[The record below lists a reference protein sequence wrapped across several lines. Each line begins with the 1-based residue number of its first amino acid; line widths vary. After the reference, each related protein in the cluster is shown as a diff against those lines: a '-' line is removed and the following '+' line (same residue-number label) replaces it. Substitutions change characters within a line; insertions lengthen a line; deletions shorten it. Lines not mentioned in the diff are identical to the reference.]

1 MVLLSNCASQHVTL
15 YRFHQIQVNLI
26 SYRFLIDNWVANWR
40 IIQSRCDRHAR
51 QLYDSVVGNSG
62 NIFFAT
68 CFRQF
73 MIFCAKFYF
82 SAQMAT
88 MAIGNANPASHPRWF
103 VQSFSPKAFLVLEE
117 KNFKGFYHIW
127 AWRPFWSMDSNNFS
141 NLLFPY
147 PKVAP
152 HEIWAKLTQRLQR
165 RSCLKF

>member
-1 MVLLSNCASQHVTL
+1 MVLLSNCASQHMTL

-40 IIQSRCDRHAR
+40 IIQSWCDRHAR

-62 NIFFAT
+62 DIFFAT

-88 MAIGNANPASHPRWF
+88 MVISNANPVYEVTQMYVGSGDFWLYNIHNI
-103 VQSFSPKAFLVLEE
+103 LILETE
-117 KNFKGFYHIW
+117 QIMLGLIQTTCQLKY
-127 AWRPFWSMDSNNFS
+127 RSWSYSIIALM
-141 NLLFPY
+141 
-147 PKVAP
+147 
-152 HEIWAKLTQRLQR
+152 AKK
-165 RSCLKF
+165 C